1 MRFGHVQYI
10 PHCTMVLKIKFL
22 SFKIKLQKYAV
33 YKKYKMN
40 FKVIHILCVDMEG
53 YEE

>member
-1 MRFGHVQYI
+1 
-10 PHCTMVLKIKFL
+10 MVLKIKFL